1 MTVISWA
8 NSSSCKAEL
17 LRNMY
22 NAFYSAFFLVQLC
35 GSYPD
40 SMTRCAELLQNEV
53 PINFVDINIGCP
65 IDLVFK
71 QVCKKFPSPK
81 KEMGGP
87 AEVFCIEPLNYCVW
101 ILVLKPISSACFKK
115 SLLMLTLV
123 QLDLII
129 FLSCINPSQRTSWKQ
144 SFPAVPCHYRCLK
157 IDRS

>member
-22 NAFYSAFFLVQLC
+22 IAFYSAFFLVQLC

-53 PINFVDINIGCP
+53 PIDFVDINIGCP

-71 QVCKKFPSPK
+71 QVCKKFPK
-81 KEMGGP
+81 KEVSGP
-87 AEVFCIEPLNYCVW
+87 AEVFCIEPLNYCV
-101 ILVLKPISSACFKK
+101 
-115 SLLMLTLV
+115 
-123 QLDLII
+123 
-129 FLSCINPSQRTSWKQ
+129 
-144 SFPAVPCHYRCLK
+144 
-157 IDRS
+157 